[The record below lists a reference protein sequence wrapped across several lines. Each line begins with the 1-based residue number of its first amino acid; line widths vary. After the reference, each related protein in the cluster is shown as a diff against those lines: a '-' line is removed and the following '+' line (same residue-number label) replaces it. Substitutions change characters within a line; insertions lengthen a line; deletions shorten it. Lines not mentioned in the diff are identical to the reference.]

1 MRIEE
6 VVSGIRAI
14 LAMRLVKDHGFSR
27 KRVAE
32 VLGDEPA
39 DDNPSP
45 EREGGLVI
53 ARKIVENGAT
63 RRYLDE
69 LVERILSRGMLTEGE
84 LYDRPS
90 ISGGPSRWMKGSRS
104 SRAR

>member
-14 LAMRLVKDHGFSR
+14 LAMRLVKDHGFNR

-53 ARKIVENGAT
+53 REENCGEWGNEA
-63 RRYLDE
+63 
-69 LVERILSRGMLTEGE
+69 LSR
-84 LYDRPS
+84 
-90 ISGGPSRWMKGSRS
+90 
-104 SRAR
+104 RARREDPVEGNVDGG